1 MLLKLEEL
9 PSWPQLTIQQKHS
22 LSKNAQVSL
31 ENLTF
36 GFANLQRNLL
46 GLVDKKTTF
55 TPHRSNNS
63 DKFNWTNKKRQ
74 ADYFDNLWI
83 YWGWSDE
90 RLNKSSDEET
100 MRTIH
105 RPREACKRSYRKSLR
120 ANCLARAT
128 ERKPVGGHLP
138 YKLGFLITFLY
149 HTTSASWPQARW
161 NIPRRYR
168 YPANKSAE
176 DLLSRLWKIRRVI
189 SLCAKLLL
197 LLLLL
202 DAIAGKTWG
211 KKKKIRDT
219 LKQQWLKSS

>member
-1 MLLKLEEL
+1 MK
-9 PSWPQLTIQQKHS
+9 WW
-22 LSKNAQVSL
+22 
-31 ENLTF
+31 TF
-36 GFANLQRNLL
+36 KQ
-46 GLVDKKTTF
+46 
-55 TPHRSNNS
+55 
-63 DKFNWTNKKRQ
+63 
-74 ADYFDNLWI
+74 
-83 YWGWSDE
+83 
-90 RLNKSSDEET
+90 KSSDEET

-168 YPANKSAE
+168 YPANKSVE

-211 KKKKIRDT
+211 KKKTNSGYFEATMTKIKLIYPKT
-219 LKQQWLKSS
+219 AGWEWNNLIPSSLMQYKMTSCYIELWSQKGTKKLKVKAIQPNPPKWKSP